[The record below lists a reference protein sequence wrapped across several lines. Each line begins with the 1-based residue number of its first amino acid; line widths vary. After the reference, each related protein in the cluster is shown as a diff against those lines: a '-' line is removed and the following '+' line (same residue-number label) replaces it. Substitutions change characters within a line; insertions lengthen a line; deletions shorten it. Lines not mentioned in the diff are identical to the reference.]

1 MFPLTLEELR
11 ERLKSLDEVSLLELL
26 NINSEDLVKAFS
38 DYIEDNFESLIN
50 EVHDKIYIIISHE
63 PIHNIQFTN
72 TYKITNGELF
82 LL

>member
-1 MFPLTLEELR
+1 MKFTRSITRKKSKMFPLTLEELR

-50 EVHDKIYIIISHE
+50 EVDWE
-63 PIHNIQFTN
+63 
-72 TYKITNGELF
+72 EE
-82 LL
+82 

>member
-1 MFPLTLEELR
+1 MSITTKFTRSITRKKFKMFPLTLEELR

-50 EVHDKIYIIISHE
+50 EVDLE
-63 PIHNIQFTN
+63 
-72 TYKITNGELF
+72 EE
-82 LL
+82 